1 MYNPGLLC
9 GIVAFFNAVQLMV
22 VVKYPDVAVDDT
34 ATTDYSWTS
43 PYGWVDFSLFYLMYL
58 PLIAAV
64 LLVSMGKCIRF
75 TRLALEASC
84 PVSSCFHRKI
94 DAGLGLDHLAV

>member
-84 PVSSCFHRKI
+84 PVLFHRKI